1 MPDDIIRL
9 NGADLLPDLSGALF
23 WPDRGLLAV
32 ADLHFEKGSSL
43 AARGRLLPPYD
54 TARTLDRLE
63 AVVARLSPATVVAV
77 GDSFHDRTAADR
89 VASADVARIRRL
101 SAGRDWIW
109 IAGNH
114 DPDPPA
120 GWGGRVETAVTIG
133 PLVFRHLSAQGLEA
147 SGEVCGH
154 WHPVAAVATRARRL
168 RCRCFVTDGRRLVL
182 PAFGAYTGGLN
193 VLDPAVD
200 GLFDRGFDAHLLGRD
215 AIYRF
220 PRSRLSP
227 DPEAPASV

>member
-1 MPDDIIRL
+1 MPADLLRL

-32 ADLHFEKGSSL
+32 ADLHFEKGSSI

-63 AVVARLSPATVVAV
+63 EAVARLAPRTVVAV

-89 VASADVARIRRL
+89 VGPDEVARIRRL
-101 SAGRDWIW
+101 TADRDWIW

-114 DPDPPA
+114 DPDPPT
-120 GWGGRVETAVTIG
+120 GWGGRTEDTVIVG
-133 PLVFRHLSAQGLEA
+133 PLVFRHLSADGTA
-147 SGEVCGH
+147 AAGEVCGH

-200 GLFDRGFDAHLLGRD
+200 GLFDRGFEAHLLGRD

-227 DPEAPASV
+227 DPEAPVAF